1 MKTKLLIIFSLASI
15 AILFSSFM
23 VREKE
28 ETLASSRDY
37 YLPQGGGSF
46 ASFVSNLQKM
56 EALIYIPKSKI
67 NEAKNLNLTLVSRE
81 KAILLNRRISEAG
94 SSFVQV
100 FPPANKSDEAS
111 KAVSL
116 NFQNLGMI
124 SYVKQEMKSARV
136 ADQMTFKWEVGRN
149 FPKVET
155 LTINALKPEEL
166 TIKWFGSPQG
176 EAYVPATYNPSR

>member
-15 AILFSSFM
+15 TILFSSFI

-28 ETLASSRDY
+28 ETVTSSIDY
-37 YLPQGGGSF
+37 YLLQRGRSF

-81 KAILLNRRISEAG
+81 KAILLNKKIAEEG
-94 SSFVQV
+94 SSFVQI
-100 FPPANKSDEAS
+100 FPAANQSDEAS

-124 SYVKQEMKSARV
+124 SYVKQELKSARV
-136 ADQMTFKWEVGRN
+136 ADQLTFKWEVGRN

-155 LTINALKPEEL
+155 LSINALKPEEL
-166 TIKWFGSPQG
+166 TIKWFGSPEG